1 MKITTV
7 VAVGIILCTLL
18 SGCAVKMVDGST
30 MELATISDTDNRFY
44 QGVYTGCI
52 QTLVMQNRGRS
63 LMQPPD
69 LSSQIAKQCMVIAAM
84 AVKSETHTIIIPGWP
99 GLESIRE
106 IIQEIEDGKV
116 DPGMASF

>member
-7 VAVGIILCTLL
+7 IIVGMMVVASL

-30 MELATISDTDNRFY
+30 VQLAATGETDNRFY

-63 LMQPPD
+63 LMQPD
-69 LSSQIAKQCMVIAAM
+69 LPNQIARQCMVIAAM
-84 AVKSETHTIIIPGWP
+84 AVKSETHTIVIPGWP
-99 GLESIRE
+99 GLDSIRE
-106 IIQEIEDGKV
+106 IIEELEDGKV
-116 DPGMASF
+116 DPNMASF